1 MKIYLLGENA
11 MVDSLILQ
19 ERMSWNMTLI
29 DNIFMPS
36 EAMAIKET
44 PLSYRRPQDLL
55 IWE

>member
-1 MKIYLLGENA
+1 